1 MQITRTSMI
10 SGNTNTMELNVTQ
23 EQLTAWESGVHI
35 QVAMPQLNA
44 EEREFVKTGMTPT
57 EWNELFGEEEDDG
70 CIGEWTH
77 PHQYV
82 DDNDSYHPDEDEEDN
97 YDEGQPS
104 WEQEWED
111 FGEVYSD
118 EY

>member
-44 EEREFVKTGMTPT
+44 EEREFTKTGMTPT
-57 EWNELFGEEEDDG
+57 EWEELFGEEEDD
-70 CIGEWTH
+70 E
-77 PHQYV
+77 
-82 DDNDSYHPDEDEEDN
+82 DD
-97 YDEGQPS
+97 GQPS

>member
-10 SGNTNTMELNVTQ
+10 SGNTNTMELNVTL
-23 EQLTAWESGVHI
+23 EQIAQWENGMNI
-35 QVAMPQLNA
+35 QQAMPALSA

-57 EWNELFGEEEDDG
+57 EWNELFGEE
-70 CIGEWTH
+70 
-77 PHQYV
+77 
-82 DDNDSYHPDEDEEDN
+82 EDEEDN

>member
-10 SGNTNTMELNVTQ
+10 SGNTNTMELNVTL
-23 EQLTAWESGVHI
+23 EQIAQWENGMNI
-35 QVAMPQLNA
+35 QQAMPDLSA

-57 EWNELFGEEEDDG
+57 EWNELFGEEED
-70 CIGEWTH
+70 
-77 PHQYV
+77 
-82 DDNDSYHPDEDEEDN
+82 EEDN

-104 WEQEWED
+104 WEHEWED

>member
-1 MQITRTSMI
+1 MQITRTSI
-10 SGNTNTMELNVTQ
+10 FSGNTNTMELNVTQ

-44 EEREFVKTGMTPT
+44 DEREFIKTGVTPT
-57 EWNELFGEEEDDG
+57 EWNELFGEE
-70 CIGEWTH
+70 
-77 PHQYV
+77 
-82 DDNDSYHPDEDEEDN
+82 EDEEDN

>member
-1 MQITRTSMI
+1 MQITRTSI
-10 SGNTNTMELNVTQ
+10 FSGNTNTMELNVTQ
-23 EQLTAWESGVHI
+23 EQLTAWESGVNI
-35 QVAMPQLNA
+35 QVAMPQLDA
-44 EEREFVKTGMTPT
+44 DEREFIKTGVTPT
-57 EWNELFGEEEDDG
+57 EWNELFGE
-70 CIGEWTH
+70 
-77 PHQYV
+77 
-82 DDNDSYHPDEDEEDN
+82 DEDEEDN

>member
-1 MQITRTSMI
+1 MI

-44 EEREFVKTGMTPT
+44 EEREFTKTGMTPT
-57 EWNELFGEEEDDG
+57 EWEELFGEEEDD
-70 CIGEWTH
+70 E
-77 PHQYV
+77 
-82 DDNDSYHPDEDEEDN
+82 DD
-97 YDEGQPS
+97 GQPS

>member
-1 MQITRTSMI
+1 MQITRTSI
-10 SGNTNTMELNVTQ
+10 FSGNTNTMELNVTQ
-23 EQLTAWESGVHI
+23 EQLTAWESGVNI

-44 EEREFVKTGMTPT
+44 EEREFVKTGMTPM
-57 EWNELFGEEEDDG
+57 EWNELFGEE
-70 CIGEWTH
+70 
-77 PHQYV
+77 
-82 DDNDSYHPDEDEEDN
+82 EDEEDN

>member
-10 SGNTNTMELNVTQ
+10 SGNTNTMELNVTL
-23 EQLTAWESGVHI
+23 EQIAQWENGMNI
-35 QVAMPQLNA
+35 QQAMPDLSA

-57 EWNELFGEEEDDG
+57 EWEELFGEEEDD
-70 CIGEWTH
+70 E
-77 PHQYV
+77 
-82 DDNDSYHPDEDEEDN
+82 DD
-97 YDEGQPS
+97 GQPS

>member
-23 EQLTAWESGVHI
+23 EQLTAWESGVNI

-57 EWNELFGEEEDDG
+57 EWEELFGEEED
-70 CIGEWTH
+70 ET
-77 PHQYV
+77 
-82 DDNDSYHPDEDEEDN
+82 DN

>member
-23 EQLTAWESGVHI
+23 EQLTAWESGVNI

-57 EWNELFGEEEDDG
+57 EWEELFGEE
-70 CIGEWTH
+70 
-77 PHQYV
+77 
-82 DDNDSYHPDEDEEDN
+82 EDEEDN

>member
-1 MQITRTSMI
+1 MQITRTSI
-10 SGNTNTMELNVTQ
+10 FSGNTNTMELNVTQ
-23 EQLTAWESGVHI
+23 EQLTAWESGVNI
-35 QVAMPQLNA
+35 QVAMPQLDA
-44 EEREFVKTGMTPT
+44 DERECIKRGVTPT
-57 EWNELFGEEEDDG
+57 EWNELFGEE
-70 CIGEWTH
+70 
-77 PHQYV
+77 
-82 DDNDSYHPDEDEEDN
+82 EDEEDN

>member
-1 MQITRTSMI
+1 MKITRTSI
-10 SGNTNTMELNVTQ
+10 FSGNTNTMELNVTQ
-23 EQLTAWESGVHI
+23 EQLTAWESGVNI
-35 QVAMPQLNA
+35 QVAMPQLDA
-44 EEREFVKTGMTPT
+44 DEREFIKTGVTPT
-57 EWNELFGEEEDDG
+57 EWNELFGEE
-70 CIGEWTH
+70 
-77 PHQYV
+77 
-82 DDNDSYHPDEDEEDN
+82 EDEEDN

>member
-1 MQITRTSMI
+1 MI

-57 EWNELFGEEEDDG
+57 EWEELFGEDDYEDD
-70 CIGEWTH
+70 
-77 PHQYV
+77 
-82 DDNDSYHPDEDEEDN
+82 
-97 YDEGQPS
+97 GQPS

>member
-1 MQITRTSMI
+1 MQITRTSI
-10 SGNTNTMELNVTQ
+10 FSGNTNTMELNVTQ
-23 EQLTAWESGVHI
+23 EQLTAWESGVNI

-57 EWNELFGEEEDDG
+57 EWDELFGEE
-70 CIGEWTH
+70 
-77 PHQYV
+77 
-82 DDNDSYHPDEDEEDN
+82 EDEEDN

>member
-23 EQLTAWESGVHI
+23 EQLTAWESGVNI

-44 EEREFVKTGMTPT
+44 DEREFIKTGVTPT
-57 EWNELFGEEEDDG
+57 EWNELFGEE
-70 CIGEWTH
+70 
-77 PHQYV
+77 
-82 DDNDSYHPDEDEEDN
+82 EDEEDN

>member
-1 MQITRTSMI
+1 MI
-10 SGNTNTMELNVTQ
+10 SGNTNTMELNVTL
-23 EQLTAWESGVHI
+23 EQIAQWENGMNI
-35 QVAMPQLNA
+35 QQAMPDLSA

-57 EWNELFGEEEDDG
+57 EWNELFGEEED
-70 CIGEWTH
+70 
-77 PHQYV
+77 
-82 DDNDSYHPDEDEEDN
+82 EEDN
-97 YDEGQPS
+97 YDERQPS

>member
-44 EEREFVKTGMTPT
+44 EEREFVKTGMTPM
-57 EWNELFGEEEDDG
+57 EWNELFGEE
-70 CIGEWTH
+70 
-77 PHQYV
+77 
-82 DDNDSYHPDEDEEDN
+82 EDEEDN